1 MSIMSLDYWLQWQ
14 VAICAVI
21 FIIPTVVA
29 LRLIISKRRRRMNE
43 QNIIKSTDLWIPC
56 WRNLH
61 PIWLLC
67 FRASAFLAMVFLLY
81 QTVANLGFFVF
92 LFYTQRSW
100 VLAVVK
106 ASGSMVRLHSITVDT
121 CDPTLHRILHIA
133 GSFRAS
139 GCPLFEIQTRF
150 CNSLGTIIS
159 ARGCWLYTR
168 NPLSQPGERDKFLK
182 KAVEENSSEQQ
193 LGLWENSMLIMYQ
206 VCAGAVMLTDIV
218 FWCLLLPFMTGEN
231 FKLTLLIGLMH
242 SVNAV
247 FLLLDSVLSNLVSPT
262 LSPMSNLNRFF
273 GVLGVYM
280 SAAYLG
286 GRILSWNSTL
296 HGRRYGISEW
306 LWFTSLVTDYT
317 VCLSELKTEYS
328 RDCFHRHFLGRL
340 TELPAVFQK
349 VSMFKN
355 MKFLVIKLGLDQ
367 CGGEI
372 AMEKKHS

>member
-56 WRNLH
+56 WRNFH

-67 FRASAFLAMVFLLY
+67 FRASAFLAMAFLLY

-92 LFYTQRSW
+92 LFYTQW
-100 VLAVVK
+100 TFALVGIYFA
-106 ASGSMVRLHSITVDT
+106 
-121 CDPTLHRILHIA
+121 
-133 GSFRAS
+133 
-139 GCPLFEIQTRF
+139 
-150 CNSLGTIIS
+150 LGTIIS

-231 FKLTLLIGLMH
+231 FRLTLLIGLMH

-247 FLLLDSVLSNLVSPT
+247 FLLLDSVLSNLQFTWFGFTYFILWSCSYVVFQWSLHVCC
-262 LSPMSNLNRFF
+262 LSWWPYPFLELNTPWAP
-273 GVLGVYM
+273 LW
-280 SAAYLG
+280 YLG
-286 GRILSWNSTL
+286 MALVHIPCYGLYGLLIRAKDRIFSRLFPQTFLS
-296 HGRRYGISEW
+296 
-306 LWFTSLVTDYT
+306 
-317 VCLSELKTEYS
+317 
-328 RDCFHRHFLGRL
+328 
-340 TELPAVFQK
+340 
-349 VSMFKN
+349 
-355 MKFLVIKLGLDQ
+355 
-367 CGGEI
+367 GGEI